1 MAAVKAK
8 PKKQAPKEDVCP
20 LIERQDVKRL
30 ESGVPN
36 LDDMLH
42 GGIPEGNSVLIAG
55 DMGTGKTILTSQILY
70 HGACSG
76 ERCLYVSL
84 EQKTEDVIEQCKQ
97 FGWDIKSLM
106 DSGML
111 IFTHHADL
119 DYESLEI
126 SIENTL
132 REYRDIKRVAIDPIS
147 MLQIYF
153 KSDIGFRI
161 GLFRLLQLLK
171 KYGVTVFIVDDSN
184 NQNQLIHVSDGV
196 IFLMLHKLDHRRIRS
211 LEIMKMRRTP
221 HELEPVHFQI
231 TQDGIEIY
239 PHEKI

>member
-1 MAAVKAK
+1 MASHVKGKTLKCAVATKHEIRK
-8 PKKQAPKEDVCP
+8 
-20 LIERQDVKRL
+20 IS
-30 ESGVPN
+30 SGVPA
-36 LDDMLH
+36 LDEMLH

-70 HGACSG
+70 NGACHG
-76 ERCLYVSL
+76 ERCLFVSL
-84 EQKTEDVIEQCKQ
+84 EQRAEDIMDQCQQ
-97 FGWDIKSLM
+97 FGWDIKSLV
-106 DSGML
+106 DSKML
-111 IFTHHADL
+111 LFSQHSEL

-132 REYRDIKRVAIDPIS
+132 REYKDIKRVAIDPIS

-171 KYGVTVFIVDDSN
+171 KYGVTVFLVDDQT
-184 NQNQLIHVSDGV
+184 NQSSLIHVSDGV
-196 IFLMLHKLDHRRIRS
+196 IYLTLHKIDQRRTRS
-211 LEIMKMRRTP
+211 LEIMKMRKTP

-231 TQDGIEIY
+231 TKNGIEIY
-239 PHEKI
+239 PHERI

>member
-1 MAAVKAK
+1 MAKNVKGKTLKCAVVTKHEI
-8 PKKQAPKEDVCP
+8 KK
-20 LIERQDVKRL
+20 IS
-30 ESGVPN
+30 SGVPA
-36 LDDMLH
+36 LDEMLH

-70 HGACSG
+70 HGASLG
-76 ERCLYVSL
+76 ERCLFVSL
-84 EQKTEDVIEQCKQ
+84 EQRAEDIMDQCQQ
-97 FGWDIKSLM
+97 FGWDIKSLV
-106 DSGML
+106 DSKKL
-111 IFTHHADL
+111 LFSQHSEL

-132 REYRDIKRVAIDPIS
+132 REYKDIKRVAIDPIS

-171 KYGVTVFIVDDSN
+171 KYGVTVFLVDDQT
-184 NQNQLIHVSDGV
+184 NQSSLIHVSDGV
-196 IFLMLHKLDHRRIRS
+196 IYLTLHKIDQRRTRS
-211 LEIMKMRRTP
+211 LEIMKMRKTP

-231 TQDGIEIY
+231 TKNGIEIY
-239 PHEKI
+239 PHERI